1 MVIHQFPNVTAGIFH
16 TGSTLSF
23 KGGYC
28 SILLIWLTTFR
39 ILPFIFFARVGLEQ
53 AFPKQCRLTPNLI
66 FHCWQARHLLH
77 FQRQMIP
84 RVQMYKSQAR
94 PCYNT
99 LCICTGVSE
108 LPNKS
113 SHSVFITASG
123 GAGLHMDHGKWK
135 PHRCWSVTSTLK
147 NGVGRPRSALAG
159 WWASET

>member
-1 MVIHQFPNVTAGIFH
+1 MWLLEFFTQVPLCPLRDGIAPC
-16 TGSTLSF
+16 SSF
-23 KGGYC
+23 DWQPSESC
-28 SILLIWLTTFR
+28 LF
-39 ILPFIFFARVGLEQ
+39 FFFARVGLKQ

-99 LCICTGVSE
+99 PCICTGVSE

-113 SHSVFITASG
+113 SHSVSITASG

-159 WWASET
+159 WWASKT